1 MTFHPKLV
9 GNNVRYIKFK
19 RKQWTKFISGKN
31 DYCKKETTKS
41 KNRKNTTIMEEN
53 VKSLASHLSLLSPFR
68 DQLMFTTQFKMI

>member
-9 GNNVRYIKFK
+9 GNNVRCIKFK
-19 RKQWTKFISGKN
+19 RKQWTKFISEKN

-68 DQLMFTTQFKMI
+68 DQLIFTTQFKMI